1 MDHKRAVRSL
11 RAVLLTASV
20 LTATP
25 VLAQEQSTEA
35 RLDRLVSEQARIL
48 DFAAP
53 LLAPGGLLVYATCAL
68 TDREGRDQVDAF
80 LARQAGWRA
89 EPIEAGVDQSI
100 MGRAHGHGLLLTP
113 GHDGTDGFYFAR
125 LRRTA

>member
-1 MDHKRAVRSL
+1 M
-11 RAVLLTASV
+11 LL
-20 LTATP
+20 P
-25 VLAQEQSTEA
+25 

-80 LARQAGWRA
+80 LARQAGWSA
-89 EPIEAGVDQSI
+89 EPIEAD

-113 GHDGTDGFYFAR
+113 GTLTLENRNGGGLVATITLPRIPA
-125 LRRTA
+125 

>member
-1 MDHKRAVRSL
+1 MF
-11 RAVLLTASV
+11 
-20 LTATP
+20 
-25 VLAQEQSTEA
+25 
-35 RLDRLVSEQARIL
+35 L

-80 LARQAGWRA
+80 LARQAGWSA
-89 EPIEAGVDQSI
+89 EPIEAD